1 MSEVE
6 RPDIDSTFGER
17 AAVHPPANLPPPK
30 PLIMGDNLA
39 TSWKQWRK
47 IWLRYEIATGINKQE
62 GLVRVATLLS
72 VIGED
77 AARVYA
83 TFTWLPSENEQ
94 CIDQVL
100 SKFDSYCESRTQV
113 IYERFRFNNRVH
125 DAGENVSAYITELR
139 TIAKNCAHD
148 GITADEIIRDR
159 LVLGLRDDKMR
170 ERLLRINDL
179 TLEKAIDICKASEQ
193 TSAQLKAMQSGN
205 QDVVSFVRKRQIS
218 HAPANRTYTKTSTP
232 KRAQGHQD

>member
-1 MSEVE
+1 MSEVD
-6 RPDIDSTFGER
+6 RPDSDSTSGER
-17 AAVHPPANLPPPK
+17 VAVPPPPANLPPPK
-30 PLIMGDNLA
+30 PLTMGDNLA

-77 AARVYA
+77 AAKVYA
-83 TFTWLPSENEQ
+83 TFTWLAGENEQ

-100 SKFDSYCESRTQV
+100 SKFDSYCEPRTQI
-113 IYERFRFNNRVH
+113 IYERFRFNNRLQE
-125 DAGENVSAYITELR
+125 AGESISAYLTELR

-148 GITADEIIRDR
+148 GITPDEILRYR
-159 LVLGLRDDKMR
+159 LVLGLRDKMR

-179 TLEKAIDICKASEQ
+179 TLEKAIYICKASE
-193 TSAQLKAMQSGN
+193 
-205 QDVVSFVRKRQIS
+205 
-218 HAPANRTYTKTSTP
+218 
-232 KRAQGHQD
+232 

>member
-17 AAVHPPANLPPPK
+17 AAVHPPANFPPPK

-39 TSWKQWRK
+39 TRWRK
-47 IWLRYEIATGINKQE
+47 IWLRYEIDTGINKQE
-62 GLVRVATLLS
+62 GLVRVATLLP

-77 AARVYA
+77 GARVYD

-100 SKFDSYCESRTQV
+100 SKFDSYCEPRTQV
-113 IYERFRFNNRVH
+113 IYEHFRFNNRVQE
-125 DAGENVSAYITELR
+125 AGENVSAYITELR
-139 TIAKNCAHD
+139 TIAKNCARG
-148 GITADEIIRDR
+148 GITADEIIRDK

-170 ERLLRINDL
+170 ER
-179 TLEKAIDICKASEQ
+179 
-193 TSAQLKAMQSGN
+193 
-205 QDVVSFVRKRQIS
+205 
-218 HAPANRTYTKTSTP
+218 
-232 KRAQGHQD
+232 